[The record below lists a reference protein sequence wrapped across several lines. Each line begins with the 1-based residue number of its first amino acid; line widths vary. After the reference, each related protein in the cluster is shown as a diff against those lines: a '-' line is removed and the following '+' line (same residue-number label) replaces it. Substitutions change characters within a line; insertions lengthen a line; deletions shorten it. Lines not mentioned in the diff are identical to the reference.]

1 MLERIKRATRF
12 YEKMY
17 SSISLEKQEIS
28 FAIYIIINIT
38 LRLVSFMKLDLIIK
52 SYLKKYSIDRRD
64 FIVVI
69 NTYNQLNIFK
79 KLFKDENLYFSVS
92 TIIQSDD
99 VNIFFTKWLLLLYVL
114 ANPKDSISVF
124 NELYNHWYYKDNHL
138 RLMRIIAN
146 EFLFRDLFNNK
157 KKLIHFNDHH
167 PISVHIHDLAKEYE
181 MKTIYIQHAPVSN
194 LFPKLYHD
202 LNILFSQD
210 SLKKY
215 NYSENSINKKTFLLY
230 DPRFTVNTDILPVE
244 KNQILIAYNEIDNLY
259 SIRNLIEHLVV
270 LKIDIVLRP
279 HPADLRS
286 TNELTVFENVILTQ
300 QADPW
305 TDLSMSKYV
314 ICNESAIILE
324 AIYLNKLAYKYFG
337 MSQRIDNYDFVK
349 HGLISQEFGKPD
361 TLIAAIKEKKVCYS
375 KSKIPYFIGRYNKN
389 KINEMNHEIF
399 NL

>member
-138 RLMRIIAN
+138 RLM
-146 EFLFRDLFNNK
+146 
-157 KKLIHFNDHH
+157 
-167 PISVHIHDLAKEYE
+167 
-181 MKTIYIQHAPVSN
+181 
-194 LFPKLYHD
+194 
-202 LNILFSQD
+202 
-210 SLKKY
+210 
-215 NYSENSINKKTFLLY
+215 
-230 DPRFTVNTDILPVE
+230 
-244 KNQILIAYNEIDNLY
+244 
-259 SIRNLIEHLVV
+259 
-270 LKIDIVLRP
+270 
-279 HPADLRS
+279 
-286 TNELTVFENVILTQ
+286 
-300 QADPW
+300 
-305 TDLSMSKYV
+305 
-314 ICNESAIILE
+314 
-324 AIYLNKLAYKYFG
+324 
-337 MSQRIDNYDFVK
+337 
-349 HGLISQEFGKPD
+349 
-361 TLIAAIKEKKVCYS
+361 
-375 KSKIPYFIGRYNKN
+375 
-389 KINEMNHEIF
+389 
-399 NL
+399 